1 MNILKQ
7 AEKNGHVVQ
16 VVHDSDPESPREWDN
31 ASQMVCFNKRYVLG
45 DEHEYKQGE
54 YNNWQE
60 LKQAIIENEKP
71 LAILPLYLY
80 DHSGITIS
88 TKPFSCKWDS
98 GQVGFVYITE
108 KTLDNLGITDR
119 NPEELETILMQEVET
134 YDNYL
139 RGEVYGFQVVEVS
152 RCDQGHEHKEVID
165 SCYGYYSIDE
175 ALSEGLAY
183 A

>member
-7 AEKNGHVVQ
+7 AEKNGIIVQ
-16 VVHDSDPESPREWDN
+16 VVHDSDPESPREWETI
-31 ASQMVCFNKRYVLG
+31 STMVCFHKRHILG
-45 DEHEYKQGE
+45 DKHNYQQGE

-80 DHSGITIS
+80 DHSGITMS
-88 TKPFSCKWDS
+88 TKPFGCEWDS
-98 GQVGFVYITE
+98 GQVGFVYITQ
-108 KTLDNLGITDR
+108 KTLDKLGITDR
-119 NPEELETILMQEVET
+119 SLEALENILTEEVET
-134 YDNYL
+134 YDRFL

-152 RCDQGHEHKEVID
+152 KCDQGYEHKEVLD
-165 SCYGYYSIDE
+165 SCYGFYSIDE